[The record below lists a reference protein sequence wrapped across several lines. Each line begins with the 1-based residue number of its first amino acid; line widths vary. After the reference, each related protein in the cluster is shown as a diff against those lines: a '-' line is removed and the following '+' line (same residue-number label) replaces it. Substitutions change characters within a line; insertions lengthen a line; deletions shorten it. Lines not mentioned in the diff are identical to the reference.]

1 MRVMGIDPGLE
12 RLGYGVIEAVGSEQR
27 VCGYG
32 LVRTEK
38 GQPTPER
45 LKVLYEDVG
54 VLVDRYMPDVLVME
68 ELIFSKN
75 VTTAMV
81 VSAVRGVMM
90 LLAAQKGLWLLEVSP
105 SRVKRVV
112 CGHGR
117 ANKSQMQR
125 AVGYIL
131 GLSEIP
137 KPDDVADALALAIV
151 GVLYRKLDVKL
162 DV

>member
-12 RLGYGVIEAVGSEQR
+12 RLGYGVIEKVGSEQR

-32 LVRTEK
+32 LVKTEK
-38 GQPTPER
+38 HWSTPER
-45 LKVLYEDVG
+45 LKVLYDDVG
-54 VLVDRYMPDVLVME
+54 SLLDRYTPDVLVIE

-81 VSAVRGVMM
+81 VSAVRGVVM
-90 LLAAQKGLWLLEVSP
+90 LLAAQRKLPLVEVSP
-105 SRVKRVV
+105 SHVKRVV
-112 CGHGR
+112 CRHGR
-117 ANKSQMQR
+117 ATKDQMQR

-137 KPDDVADALALAIV
+137 QPDDVADALALAIV
-151 GVLYRKLDVKL
+151 GILCRKVDG
-162 DV
+162 